1 MVKMSKAQGSIMLLF
16 FIIFMIA
23 VIFFAIF
30 ILKNVQEVED
40 IVTNKSNESGIEFG
54 ENLKGSTIEEKREKI
69 KDTNIAPP
77 ELGG

>member
-1 MVKMSKAQGSIMLLF
+1 MSKAQGGIVLF
-16 FIIFMIA
+16 FFILFMIA

-40 IVTNKSNESGIEFG
+40 IVTNKGNETNINFG
-54 ENLKGSTIEEKREKI
+54 ENLTGSTIAEKREKI
-69 KDTNIAPP
+69 KDPIIAPP

>member
-1 MVKMSKAQGSIMLLF
+1 MLFF

-23 VIFFAIF
+23 VIFFAIY
-30 ILKNVQEVED
+30 ILKSVQEVED
-40 IVTNKSNESGIEFG
+40 LVTDPLNSKSNVSDEEFG

-69 KDTNIAPP
+69 KDPSIAPP

>member
-1 MVKMSKAQGSIMLLF
+1 MSKAQGSIMLLF